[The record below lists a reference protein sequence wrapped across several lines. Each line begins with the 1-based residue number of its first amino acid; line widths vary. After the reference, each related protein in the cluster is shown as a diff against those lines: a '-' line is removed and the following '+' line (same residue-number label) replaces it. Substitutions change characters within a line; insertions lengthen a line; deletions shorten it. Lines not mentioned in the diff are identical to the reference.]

1 MVQTA
6 ENSIDYII
14 DTVACVH
21 PLDPYLRTLKTNGKL
36 ILVGIPEQPLQ
47 LSANS
52 VIFGGL
58 SAIFTLHVVECV

>member
-1 MVQTA
+1 
-6 ENSIDYII
+6 
-14 DTVACVH
+14 VH

-52 VIFGGL
+52 VVFGGL
-58 SAIFTLHVVECV
+58 SAIFTLHAVE